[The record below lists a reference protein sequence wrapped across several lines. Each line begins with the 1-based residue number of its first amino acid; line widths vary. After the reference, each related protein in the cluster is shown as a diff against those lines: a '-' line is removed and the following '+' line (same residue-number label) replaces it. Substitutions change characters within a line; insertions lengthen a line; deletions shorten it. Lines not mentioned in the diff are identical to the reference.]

1 MKFKET
7 LLSFFF
13 LLLAAIEPAAA
24 QICPN
29 YKLVPDT
36 ILINVSDTFEIQEE
50 TGGGTPPT
58 LWVCNWIDFGC
69 DGIIEC
75 DSTTNFLYS
84 FSAGGLMPV
93 CYQIN
98 EPFLNNT
105 EVCTTWVY
113 VNDCSAPVLKAK
125 ANNMADSIYVCSGS
139 QVNLSANATG
149 GFSCPGSWQYSW
161 YNGSTYYD
169 GNDFLSFTEVWN
181 SSFQTAQFDDLV
193 SPKTFTVKARCST
206 FPACIN
212 TSSVLVKV
220 APPVQVPVFSN
231 PPAPSRCQEA
241 DTLSITAT
249 APNADHITYSLDNT
263 SIAAGNTI
271 GSISGQLIF
280 TPAYTGP
287 STITATATGCNGP
300 QASSL
305 NLLTY
310 PAPTLTLS
318 TDTSRMCIGNTLLLP
333 VTLTGT
339 SPFEYRFVDP
349 DSLQQTHI
357 TSMSNHFVI
366 SYVDTSE
373 MIFTFY
379 QLQDYH
385 CTSYFDIKHWVLADS
400 LPVYTPLPDTTLC
413 EDASILLDLGSGSYQ
428 YLWLH
433 DNSTAYYNT
442 IDTGS
447 AGTGLGANNIY
458 VQITNGYC
466 TLTDTAVVTFTVCA
480 ALSPKEAPSPI
491 SVFPNPATKHF
502 FIKPFYTG
510 TSTHI
515 EIFSPAG
522 VLVHEGT
529 FDPASQG
536 LYPVTLNQSGLYL
549 IRCTTQGHETLLT
562 KIVVQ

>member
-1 MKFKET
+1 MKFRKAI
-7 LLSFFF
+7 LLFF
-13 LLLAAIEPAAA
+13 LLVAILKPAAA

-36 ILINVSDTFEIQEE
+36 IIINVSDTFEIQEE

-75 DSTTNFLYS
+75 DSITNFLYS
-84 FSAGGLMPV
+84 FSTGGLMPV

-105 EVCTTWVY
+105 EVCTSWVY

-125 ANNMADSIYVCSGS
+125 ANNIADSIYVCSGS
-139 QVNLSANATG
+139 QINLTANPTG

-161 YNGSTYYD
+161 FNGNTYYD
-169 GNDFLSFTEVWN
+169 GNDFLSFSPVW
-181 SSFQTAQFDDLV
+181 SSNFQTAQFDDLV

-212 TSSVLVKV
+212 TSSVFVKV

-231 PPAPSRCQEA
+231 PPAPTRCQEV

-263 SIAAGNTI
+263 SLAAGNTI
-271 GSISGQLIF
+271 GSTSGQIIF

-300 QASSL
+300 QTTSL

-310 PAPTLTLS
+310 PVPTLTLS
-318 TDTSRMCIGNTLLLP
+318 SDTSRVCIGNNLILP
-333 VTLTGT
+333 VVLTGT
-339 SPFEYRFVDP
+339 DPYEFRFVDN
-349 DSLQQTHI
+349 DSSQHI
-357 TSMSNHFVI
+357 YSIFTPNVDVMY
-366 SYVDTSE
+366 YVDTSE
-373 MIFTFY
+373 TIFTFY
-379 QLQDYH
+379 MLHDAH

-400 LPVYTPLPDTTLC
+400 LPIYTALPDTTLC
-413 EDASILLDLGSGSYQ
+413 EDASVLLDLSPGNYQ

-433 DNSTAYYNT
+433 DSTTDYYSL
-442 IDTGS
+442 IDTS
-447 AGTGLGANNIY
+447 AAGIDLGANNIY
-458 VQITNGYC
+458 VQINNGYC
-466 TLTDTAVVTFTVCA
+466 TVTDTAVITFTTCT
-480 ALSPKEAPSPI
+480 ALPLAGATGSL
-491 SVFPNPATKHF
+491 SVFPNPACKQF
-502 FIKPFYTG
+502 FIASPSLGKTIG
-510 TSTHI
+510 I
-515 EIFSPAG
+515 EIFTPAG
-522 VLVHEGT
+522 ALVHSGF
-529 FDPASQG
+529 FDATVEKH
-536 LYPVTLNQSGLYL
+536 YPVTLNRAGLY
-549 IRCTTQGHETLLT
+549 IVKCTAEGQTPVTS
-562 KIVVQ
+562 KIVVY

>member
-1 MKFKET
+1 MKFKKAVI
-7 LLSFFF
+7 FI
-13 LLLAAIEPAAA
+13 LLLISFIGTASA

-36 ILINVSDTFEIQEE
+36 LLINVSDTFEIQEE

-84 FSAGGLMPV
+84 FSTGGLMPV

-98 EPFLNNT
+98 EPFLSNT

-125 ANNMADSIYVCSGS
+125 ANNIADSIYVCSGS
-139 QVNLSANATG
+139 QVNLTANPTG

-169 GNDFLSFTEVWN
+169 GNDFLSFAEVWS
-181 SSFQTAQFDDLV
+181 SSFQTAQFDDMV

-206 FPACIN
+206 FPACIS

-220 APPVQVPVFSN
+220 APPVQALAFVN
-231 PPAPSRCQEA
+231 PPAPARCQQA
-241 DTLSITAT
+241 DTLNIAASAT
-249 APNADHITYSLDNT
+249 NADHIIFTLDNT
-263 SIAAGNTI
+263 SLAAGNTI
-271 GSISGQLIF
+271 GSSSGQIIF
-280 TPAYTGP
+280 TPAYTGT

-300 QASSL
+300 QSSSL

-310 PAPTLTLS
+310 PAPTLS
-318 TDTSRMCIGNTLLLP
+318 ISSDTSRMCLGDTLFLP
-333 VTLTGT
+333 VALTGT

-357 TSMSNHFVI
+357 TTLSNHFVI
-366 SYVDTSE
+366 RYVDTAE
-373 MIFTFY
+373 MVFAFY
-379 QLQDYH
+379 QLQDAH

-400 LPVYTPLPDTTLC
+400 LPIYTPLPDTTLC
-413 EDASILLDLGSGSYQ
+413 EDASIILDLSSGNYQ

-433 DNSTAYYNT
+433 DSTTDYYSLIDTSTAG
-442 IDTGS
+442 IDS
-447 AGTGLGANNIY
+447 GTNNIN

-466 TLTDTAVVTFTVCA
+466 TVTDAAVITFTTCT
-480 ALSPKEAPSPI
+480 ALPLTGATGSL
-491 SVFPNPATKHF
+491 SVFPNPAQKQF
-502 FIKPFYTG
+502 FISPSSLSKSIG
-510 TSTHI
+510 I
-515 EIFSPAG
+515 EIFTPAG
-522 VLVHEGT
+522 TLVHKGF
-529 FDPASQG
+529 FDATVEKY
-536 LYPVTLNQSGLYL
+536 YPVTLNRAGLYL
-549 IRCTTQGHETLLT
+549 VRCTAEGQTPVTT
-562 KIVVQ
+562 KIVVY